1 MCLNELKLGENA
13 IVLEIKKEAPLK
25 QRFLDLGI
33 ISGMKIM
40 CVLESPFKNP
50 KAYEIRGTT
59 IAIRDEDAKFIKVE
73 RRD

>member
-1 MCLNELKLGENA
+1 
-13 IVLEIKKEAPLK
+13 
-25 QRFLDLGI
+25 
-33 ISGMKIM
+33 MKIM

-73 RRD
+73 RMD